1 MGQRSTVSKANSKS
15 PSVRITIPE
24 KVVEQFGFKVGDV
37 LEWDTFLLDGKRV
50 LRVRKMEAT

>member
-1 MGQRSTVSKANSKS
+1 MSKANSKS